1 MSSYIPQDE
10 KYFFF
15 AESNHQPHYMRY
27 HYTTAS
33 LKTTSFFN
41 IYTTISEKMTSQN
54 KLG

>member
-10 KYFFF
+10 NKIFICGIKP
-15 AESNHQPHYMRY
+15 S
-27 HYTTAS
+27 TTVHALPLCPAS
-33 LKTTSFFN
+33 LGTTVFFN